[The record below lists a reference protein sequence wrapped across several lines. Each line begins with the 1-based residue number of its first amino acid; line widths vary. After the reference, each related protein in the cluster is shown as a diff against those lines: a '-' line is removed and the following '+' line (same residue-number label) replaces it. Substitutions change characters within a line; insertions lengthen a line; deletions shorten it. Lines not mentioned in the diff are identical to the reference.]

1 MELVKQNARFK
12 ELGIKTVTF
21 SDSIKKIG
29 NSAFYK
35 NEIEKLAIPD
45 SISEIGYSA
54 FSNNKIS
61 ELKLS
66 ENCEV
71 IYPSVFGNNRIKE
84 VDIPEGVREIRVHA
98 FENNPGDPAHDN
110 KVVLC
115 VSDLKKINFFNDT
128 PETYFIKE
136 KNAEKY
142 LTEDF
147 TYDEKTEHG
156 KSFIEIMGLSDS
168 GKEKQKKNHV
178 LNIPSTINDKEVKS
192 IGNNAFAN
200 PGQDILIQFTEV
212 TLPQNLERVGEFQFH
227 LPSAQ

>member
-1 MELVKQNARFK
+1 M
-12 ELGIKTVTF
+12 
-21 SDSIKKIG
+21 
-29 NSAFYK
+29 
-35 NEIEKLAIPD
+35 
-45 SISEIGYSA
+45 
-54 FSNNKIS
+54 
-61 ELKLS
+61 
-66 ENCEV
+66 
-71 IYPSVFGNNRIKE
+71 
-84 VDIPEGVREIRVHA
+84 
-98 FENNPGDPAHDN
+98 
-110 KVVLC
+110 VLC

-200 PGQDILIQFTEV
+200 PGQDILTQFTEV
-212 TLPQNLERVGEFQFH
+212 TLPQNLERVGEGAFIGNEISSIE
-227 LPSAQ
+227 LPKTLETIGNNSFAYNKLTQILIPESVKTTH